1 MNRSLRHVL
10 FAALLLTVPFLTYA
24 AAIVYD
30 NSSNDLNFDLDPG
43 TSEVGDEIML
53 AGTERW
59 LSEFTFEYWGS
70 ADDPLAFT
78 GSVEARIRFYLN
90 DGPAYPDAEN
100 AFLPGTV
107 IWDTGTFAITPT
119 ERATLTFTDFVVGTT
134 VPLTGP
140 LPDSLTWTVQ
150 FSGFGANDA
159 AGVTIYS
166 PPTVGNNFD
175 DYWVNDGVAWTLQTN
190 IIAMDFAARLSA
202 ELIPEPSA
210 MSPRPLRWSARVRGP
225 KPNAKSLRLYRS
237 PKSGIEGQVRRSTLV
252 PVIAR
257 VTVKQVTAELMEPR
271 HHDEPVTLCGHH
283 DEPVTL

>member
-1 MNRSLRHVL
+1 MNRSLRHL
-10 FAALLLTVPFLTYA
+10 LAAVILSSLPVCT

-43 TSEVGDEIML
+43 TSEVGDEIFL
-53 AGTERW
+53 DGTARW

-70 ADDPLAFT
+70 ADDPLAFA

-90 DGPAYPDAEN
+90 DGPAYPDVEG
-100 AFLPGTV
+100 AFLPSTV

-134 VPLTGP
+134 VPLTGL

-150 FSGFGANDA
+150 FSGFGENDA

-202 ELIPEPSA
+202 VPEPSTLLLA
-210 MSPRPLRWSARVRGP
+210 LLGLTAIVAG
-225 KPNAKSLRLYRS
+225 KLKAKS
-237 PKSGIEGQVRRSTLV
+237 
-252 PVIAR
+252 
-257 VTVKQVTAELMEPR
+257 
-271 HHDEPVTLCGHH
+271 
-283 DEPVTL
+283 

>member
-1 MNRSLRHVL
+1 MNRSLRH
-10 FAALLLTVPFLTYA
+10 LLATVILSSLPVCT

-30 NSSNDLNFDLDPG
+30 NSSNDLNFDHDPG
-43 TSEVGDEIML
+43 TSEVGDEIFL
-53 AGTERW
+53 DGTERW

-90 DGPAYPDAEN
+90 DGPAYPDAED

-140 LPDSLTWTVQ
+140 LPESLTWTVQ
-150 FSGFGANDA
+150 FSGFGPNDL

-202 ELIPEPSA
+202 VPEPSTLLLA
-210 MSPRPLRWSARVRGP
+210 LLGLAAIVAGKLKAR
-225 KPNAKSLRLYRS
+225 S
-237 PKSGIEGQVRRSTLV
+237 
-252 PVIAR
+252 
-257 VTVKQVTAELMEPR
+257 
-271 HHDEPVTLCGHH
+271 
-283 DEPVTL
+283 